1 MSKSQ
6 RTFEGRF
13 ETLSQIGEYIEE
25 MTAKTKL
32 DENQRY
38 AVQLAVDEA
47 ASNIIEHAYRDVK
60 NGKIEMTVEHS
71 PDKLVI
77 IVHDEGHP
85 FNPESV
91 KQFDTEVPLEDMQER
106 GAGLHLIEKIMDEVD
121 FDFNADEGNTL
132 TMVKILG

>member
-6 RTFEGRF
+6 RIFEGRF
-13 ETLSQIGEYIEE
+13 ETLSKIGEYIEE
-25 MTAKTKL
+25 ITAKTKL

-47 ASNIIEHAYRDVK
+47 ASNIIEHAYRDVEG
-60 NGKIEMTVEHS
+60 GKIEMTVEHS
-71 PDKLVI
+71 PKKLVI

-85 FNPESV
+85 FNPKAV
-91 KQFDTEVPLEDMQER
+91 KKYDTEAPLEDMEER

>member
-13 ETLSQIGEYIEE
+13 EILSKIGEYIEE
-25 MTAKTKL
+25 ITAKTKL

-47 ASNIIEHAYRDVK
+47 ASNIIEHAYRDVDD
-60 NGKIEMTVEHS
+60 GKIEMTVEHS
-71 PDKLVI
+71 ADKLII
-77 IVHDEGHP
+77 IVHDDGHP
-85 FNPESV
+85 FDPKGV
-91 KQFDTEVPLEDMQER
+91 KKYDVEVPLEDMQER

-121 FDFNADEGNTL
+121 FDFNADGGNTL
-132 TMVKILG
+132 RMVKILG